1 MMNALPDGLVKW
13 HRFVS
18 EQDMQAL
25 AAALADDVVFRSPV
39 LIRCGGIY
47 IVAKMSVKCTGST
60 HQGTTLFCCNA

>member
-13 HRFVS
+13 HRFVR

-47 IVAKMSVKCTGST
+47 IVAKNVSEMHRQHSSGNNFI
-60 HQGTTLFCCNA
+60 LL